1 MKNKRNQIM
10 KKRPEFLLSMIA
22 IVVMIMACSLGSSK
36 SVNTPTE
43 PTTPPAS
50 YSDASPSIAETAPEN
65 GEAPQ
70 DQEATGGSLSE
81 SFPLP
86 EDTTIK
92 ADSINEADPDQGS
105 FALDSTAALSDLVD
119 FYQSKLPGQGWTYR
133 YTDANTLG
141 GVTQF
146 WKYLDKYVSLQF
158 GYDQNSEKVRVEY
171 DRVAPDATL
180 HLPEGF
186 PLPENAEIT
195 NAGDTSWDFY
205 VDQDYS
211 ALNSFYTQAS
221 SGWSKCSGFSGSA
234 AAEGDNGGPQFPQ
247 GVTPMPAPTPDSRPW
262 KNYCWVLPDKNQVD
276 LTIAPHGDATLLF
289 VDVTSLNASDSG
301 LPPEFQVYPGATV
314 QNASPGMVMFQA
326 NASLDKVGA
335 FYQDS
340 LIAAGWTSNGE
351 PFSSGGATVI
361 NWQKGNQT
369 VIITISDMGNDTSLV
384 LIMVQ

>member
-1 MKNKRNQIM
+1 MINKRNRIM
-10 KKRPEFLLSMIA
+10 RKRPEFLLSMIA
-22 IVVMIMACSLGSSK
+22 IVVLTMACGLGGGK
-36 SVNTPTE
+36 SANPLTE
-43 PTTPPAS
+43 PSTPPAS
-50 YSDASPSIAETAPEN
+50 SSDASPSIAETAPEN

-70 DQEATGGSLSE
+70 NQEATGGSLSE

-105 FALDSTAALSDLVD
+105 FELDSTAALSDLVD
-119 FYQSKLPGQGWTYR
+119 FYESKLPDQGWTYR
-133 YTDANTLG
+133 YTDSNYLG

-146 WKYLDKYVSLQF
+146 WKNDDLYLSVQF
-158 GYDQNSEKVRVEY
+158 GYDQDEEIVRIEY
-171 DRVAPDATL
+171 DRVAPDATV
-180 HLPEGF
+180 HLPEDF
-186 PLPENAEIT
+186 PLPEKAEIT

-211 ALNSFYTQAS
+211 AMNSFYIQAS
-221 SGWSKCSGFSGSA
+221 SGWSKCSGFSGSV
-234 AAEGDNGGPQFPQ
+234 AAEGDNGGPRFPQ

-340 LIAAGWTSNGE
+340 LKAAGWTSNGE
-351 PFSSGGATVI
+351 PFSSSGATVI
-361 NWQKGNQT
+361 NWQKGTQT
-369 VIITISDMGNDTSLV
+369 VIITISEMGNDSSLV
-384 LIMVQ
+384 LIMAQ